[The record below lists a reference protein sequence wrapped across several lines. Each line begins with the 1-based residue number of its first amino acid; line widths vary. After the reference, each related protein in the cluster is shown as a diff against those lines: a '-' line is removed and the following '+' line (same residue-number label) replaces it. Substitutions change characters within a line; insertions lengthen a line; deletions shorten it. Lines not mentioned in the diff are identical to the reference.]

1 MNEYRT
7 SIEFVNHASV
17 LLRYNQT
24 AILSDPWYY
33 NSVFNKGWRLIYDND
48 KDYIKEILSRTN
60 YIYISHEHPDHF
72 NPQFL
77 TSTEIKEIIL
87 KKKIKFIFQETKDKR
102 VLSFLKKMGF
112 EVVECSINKKI
123 KLNDEANI
131 MISKHDF
138 YDSSLLVQFPDSTI
152 LNLNDCPLRDK
163 TEIKKFKQLVG
174 HVDLLLTQF
183 SYAAWKGSRN
193 EKNLRAISANEK
205 INNIIDQYK
214 YLNPIK
220 VVPFASYIYFS
231 NEMNFYMND
240 RSNKPF
246 EVSKK
251 LISKNIDAIILKPG
265 EIQKINDLK
274 QNPESLKFWTTH
286 LNNLKNKELDNYDK
300 KLTIEE
306 LNNQF
311 EIYKKILMKKNS
323 FLLIKILNKIKFL
336 NFFQDINIFL
346 TDHNINYNFSII
358 RGLVKSNENKIDIK
372 MHSESLFF
380 ILKNEFGYDTL
391 TVNGC
396 FESSFEKF
404 NKVTRTLALAS
415 LNAMGINLNV
425 FIIFR
430 ANIIILFL
438 KKLRSFISKAKS
450 SSLLS
455 S

>member
-48 KDYIKEILSRTN
+48 KNYIKEILSRTN

-123 KLNDEANI
+123 KLNDEASI

-152 LNLNDCPLRDK
+152 LNLNDCPLRGK

-346 TDHNINYNFSII
+346 TDHNINYKFSII

-404 NKVTRTLALAS
+404 NKVTRTLALGS